1 MKHHHCSCWKKH
13 LRKMSIKAGERLS
26 ARRTTGIC
34 IRCGQKPSKVG
45 RAMCERCLAENALA
59 VRAHRE
65 AQTKRRVG

>member
-1 MKHHHCSCWKKH
+1 
-13 LRKMSIKAGERLS
+13 
-26 ARRTTGIC
+26 
-34 IRCGQKPSKVG
+34 VG